1 MNQQWGLQ
9 RLYRVTRVS
18 IRCIS
23 SSRSTTSTL
32 TATAYSDKMYQPI
45 ISEGFKGFDK
55 LLVPKDFHAPN
66 QEIRIDGGFQQE
78 LQNIVEAFKAPIKV
92 SIGYG
97 SGVLPQAGY
106 DQQKQQDSDKQ
117 IDFIHI
123 VDDNYQFHL
132 QNTQQ
137 FPSHYSTTNLA
148 IIKLIQ
154 GSGIYFNPYISLNN
168 RLIKYGIISKQSSV
182 IDLTEWSSLYFA
194 GRLQKPVNFIK
205 DDDIMIKFLNQYNL
219 KNAMSLSIILL
230 DQLDLFTERQLYEQ
244 ITKLSYLG
252 DFRMAIGGENPN
264 KIKNIVEKQFNE
276 FKQLYDPILSYFIQR
291 NFLIIHENGE
301 NRIFKSNL
309 NANNKIKLI
318 STFPLQF
325 RSQLYQL
332 YQEKSI
338 KEIAKDKNLGKNL
351 IKIVSRTI
359 QTSSIKQSLRGFF
372 SAGFFNSIKYA
383 WAKNRKYRAVK

>member
-1 MNQQWGLQ
+1 MIKQWGL
-9 RLYRVTRVS
+9 LKVYILTRES

-23 SSRSTTSTL
+23 SARSTTSTL
-32 TATAYSDKMYQPI
+32 VATAYSDKMYQPI
-45 ISEGFKGFDK
+45 ITEGFKGFDK
-55 LLVPKDFHAPN
+55 LLIPKDFHAPN
-66 QEIRIDGGFQQE
+66 QEIVIDTGHQEE
-78 LQNIVEAFKAPIKV
+78 LQNIVEAFKTPIKV

-106 DQQKQQDSDKQ
+106 DQNADNSDKQ
-117 IDFIHI
+117 IDFIY
-123 VDDNYQFHL
+123 VVNDNYQFHS

-137 FPSHYSTTNLA
+137 FPKHYSSTNLA

-154 GSGIYFNPYISLNN
+154 GAGIYFNPYVSLNN
-168 RLIKYGIISKQSSV
+168 RLIKYGVISKQSSV

-205 DDDIMIKFLNQYNL
+205 DDDVMIKFLNQYNL

-230 DQLDLFTERQLYEQ
+230 DDLKIFSERELYEQ
-244 ITKLSYLG
+244 ITRLSYLG

-264 KIKNIVEKQFNE
+264 KIKNIVEKQFDE
-276 FKQLYDPILSYFIQR
+276 FKQLYDPILSYFVQR
-291 NFLIIHENGE
+291 NFLIIHENGD

-309 NANNKIKLI
+309 NTNNKIKMI

-338 KEIAKDKNLGKNL
+338 KEIAKDKNLGKKL

-359 QTSSIKQSLRGFF
+359 QTSSIKQSIRGFF
-372 SAGFFNSIKYA
+372 SAGLVNSIKYA
-383 WAKNRKYRAVK
+383 WAKNRKYRATT